1 VLVIAFEMVSSD
13 QLLGWRSGFRM
24 AIKISIEV
32 VWRSSFRMAIGLLN
46 GDWDIVGVV
55 WRS

>member
-1 VLVIAFEMVSSD
+1 MVSSD